1 VKTRAARGFT
11 LIEILVV
18 MVIAGVL
25 IGALV
30 VASGGSGP
38 RELENA
44 ARRAQ
49 SLIEVACERAVIGG
63 RDIGFAPVQGG
74 LRFGYFEL
82 DGWHEVADRPDDE
95 LRPRDLG
102 DGIEVA
108 AERDGEPLVL
118 GTDAPK
124 EPAFACLSSGE
135 LTPFVL
141 RLTRPGVKDAWQL
154 DGHLDGS
161 LELALRADAAR

>member
-1 VKTRAARGFT
+1 MNKRFQTAFT

-18 MVIAGVL
+18 LVIAGVL
-25 IGALV
+25 VGALV
-30 VASGGSGP
+30 IASGGTGP

-49 SLIEVACERAVIGG
+49 SLIAVACERAVIGG

-82 DGWHEVADRPDDE
+82 DGWRQVTDRGDDE
-95 LRPRDLG
+95 LRPRALG
-102 DGIEVA
+102 EGIELV
-108 AERDGEPLVL
+108 AERDGEALEL
-118 GTDAPK
+118 DADAPE
-124 EPAFACLSSGE
+124 EPPFACLSSGE

-141 RLTRPGVKDAWQL
+141 RFARPGVKDEWQL
-154 DGHLDGS
+154 EGHLDGR
-161 LELALRADAAR
+161 LDLALTNAP

>member
-1 VKTRAARGFT
+1 MALGFT

-30 VASGGSGP
+30 IAAGGSGP

-49 SLIEVACERAVIGG
+49 SLVAVACERAVIGG

-74 LRFGYFEL
+74 LRFGYFEAG
-82 DGWHEVADRPDDE
+82 GWRGIEDRADEE

-102 DGIEVA
+102 EGIELE
-108 AERDGEPLVL
+108 AERDGDALVL
-118 GTDAPK
+118 EQDAP
-124 EPAFACLSSGE
+124 EQPPFACLASGE

-141 RLTRPGVKDAWQL
+141 RVTRPGVKDEWQL
-154 DGHLDGS
+154 EGRLDGT
-161 LELALRADAAR
+161 LELALRSDAAR